1 MKKLMVAVAAAIA
14 GIWSTCADGLPA
26 GYTPV
31 KWIEATGSQWTE
43 LDYVP
48 TNTDIVKLRASIQRY
63 LDGGDFFDARNL
75 PADNRFTLIY
85 REMNP
90 NTKSAY
96 QTLRVHRGTSNKAA
110 TNALTARQIYDLSV
124 DFNNHMLTVDGET
137 WLTEFE
143 DNPVDETK
151 CDTNLVLFVSRA
163 MNTGLPQAFAHVRLF
178 SFLLT
183 DKNGV
188 EKVNLLPCVKNGI
201 AGLYDT
207 VGQKFYASKVEG
219 HPFLAG
225 PQTVSLSLT
234 DFDETTGK
242 AQLAIDGLT
251 REMNLM
257 AVYGETAKFV
267 QTVAA
272 GTTALTVDVPS
283 GADVDR
289 DNVRF
294 VLTDFVPVTEL
305 KSFGEYHLDTG
316 VVPEPPTT
324 IRYEAKCGSVGNGM
338 CHFGISQ
345 SFYAFAQINGRHFAG
360 YFGDTDDQAG
370 LGHYRDGGKH
380 MFEFGEKG
388 YYVDRVKKVKTSDAF
403 FEDKS
408 GRPAEGQTL
417 WLFGRCPLAKD
428 LTTTDPATKK
438 LDTCSIYW
446 AEILVGGQK
455 VRDFTPCVKDGDGAL
470 YDSVEGKFYKAYE
483 GNTNADYT
491 AQFAYGS
498 IDPVATELWSCGET
512 APVASLLDS
521 TPRTVTV
528 ASYDR
533 ETGVA
538 QLAISSG
545 TTVKELYVA
554 AGDHDGGEDSADWSC
569 FRHLGTIAADA
580 TSATVT
586 VPESFRKLGM
596 LRFFLTRQ
604 TAPYLRGVEQ
614 CEYIEAAG
622 KSYARTAYVP
632 QNTDTVTAKVR
643 FTTVTSGSTVFDAR
657 NKSAQKRFGLMATV
671 DTSRHDTAF
680 FRIDRGSES
689 VYYLKKRSKDDA
701 PEVLYP
707 DTSTDYVLRAD
718 FLEKKLYIDDV
729 CHVDLLD
736 SQQTTQGQRVRL
748 NACEMK
754 MERPL
759 LVGATTQ
766 INSDD
771 VLQTFAKARF
781 YSLSVQNRL
790 ATTVV
795 DLVPCVM
802 DGVAQFYDRVTGA
815 YYPSLGEEPF
825 VAGGE
830 LKASAIKS
838 AETVSGLVRGMPT
851 SAISF
856 RVDLTAWSVTAT
868 VAEGVPSGRIFLA
881 GAQEDKGENCED
893 WPYIVQLGTVTPETR
908 MVTAPLP
915 EEWKQL
921 KLKQYRAFLACK
933 EPSHPYEQLSSLI
946 SSGNDTYGQYI
957 DTGIVPDGTTKIELR
972 AKRLTVNG
980 NCEFGVYTKYYMFQV
995 GNATGAM
1002 YYEFLGPD
1010 GNTNTAVLNDLQP
1023 HTLVFGPDGGYVD
1036 NKTVVAGPLTATDTT
1051 DLTMTLF
1058 ARRVDKETVIK
1069 RISAEISYAKIWQ
1082 GGKLVRDYIPCEKN
1096 GVGFFYDLVEG
1107 KPYEN
1112 EGSGS
1117 FILGEKVPG
1126 RPLFDSEVLG
1136 ISAAKRFTPGL
1147 ILILK

>member
-48 TNTDIVKLRASIQRY
+48 TNTDIVRMRATIQRY
-63 LDGGDFFDARNL
+63 RGGGGFFDARNL
-75 PADNRFTLIY
+75 SANNRFSFTY
-85 REMNP
+85 TSEVDENH
-90 NTKSAY
+90 
-96 QTLRVHRGTSNKAA
+96 QTFRVDRGSSGKYSQDVTSRKV
-110 TNALTARQIYDLSV
+110 YDISV
-124 DFNNHMLTVDGET
+124 YFNNHVLTVDGEPWVT
-137 WLTEFE
+137 VFE
-143 DNPVDETK
+143 TSPVAEK
-151 CDTNLVLFVSRA
+151 QCDTNLILFVTRA
-163 MNTGLPQAFAHVRLF
+163 INTGLPQAFAHIRLF

-219 HPFLAG
+219 HPFQAG
-225 PQTVSLSLT
+225 PELVSLSLT
-234 DFDETTGK
+234 DFDEETGK

-257 AVYGETAKFV
+257 AVYGKTAKFV

-272 GTTALTVDVPS
+272 GTTALTVNVPS

-360 YFGDTDDQAG
+360 YFGDTDDQPD
-370 LGHYRDGGKH
+370 LGHYRNNSRH
-380 MFEFGEKG
+380 LFEFGEKG
-388 YYVDRVKKVKTSDAF
+388 YYVDRVKKLDAL
-403 FEDKS
+403 EDEG

-428 LTTTDPATKK
+428 LTTTDKAKKK

-491 AQFAYGS
+491 AQFAYGP

-657 NKSAQKRFGLMATV
+657 NKSAQKRFGLMAAV
-671 DTSRHDTAF
+671 DTNRHDTAF

-718 FLEKKLYIDDV
+718 FQEKKLYIDDV

-736 SQQTTQGQRVRL
+736 LQQTSQGQRVRL
-748 NACEMK
+748 NVCEMK

-815 YYPSLGEEPF
+815 YYPSLGEEQF

-893 WPYIVQLGTVTPETR
+893 WSNVFEVGVVTPEART
-908 MVTAPLP
+908 VTAPLP

-933 EPSHPYEQLSSLI
+933 EPSHPYEQLSSL
-946 SSGNDTYGQYI
+946 SSNGDDDKHGQYI

-972 AKRLTVNG
+972 AKRLNKAG
-980 NCEFGVYTKYYMFQV
+980 NCEFGVYAKYYMFQTL
-995 GNATGAM
+995 GDTGAIWYM
-1002 YYEFLGPD
+1002 FLGSD
-1010 GNTNTAVLNDLQP
+1010 GNVAKVANLNDLQP

-1036 NKTVVAGPLTATDTT
+1036 NKTVVAGPLTATNTT

-1058 ARRVDKETVIK
+1058 ARRVDKETVKK

-1096 GVGFFYDLVEG
+1096 GVGYFYDLVEG
-1107 KPYEN
+1107 KFYEN

-1117 FILGEKVPG
+1117 FIPGEKVPG

-1136 ISAAKRFTPGL
+1136 ISAAKSFTPGL